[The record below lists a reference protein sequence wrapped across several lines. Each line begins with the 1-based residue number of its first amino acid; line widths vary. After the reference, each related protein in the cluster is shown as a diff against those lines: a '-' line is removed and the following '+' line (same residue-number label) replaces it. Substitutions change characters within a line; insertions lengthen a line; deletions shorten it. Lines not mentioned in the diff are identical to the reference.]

1 MQVYESKT
9 APDEIKVA
17 VLITLVRAH
26 AAMHACGSPN
36 YSHGV
41 CALAVQLEKKEIQE
55 KLSLLGKLCWEK
67 FEVARGREEG
77 GGRTMRTMIAVVISR
92 LDREGIRVMLSLLS
106 ADILF
111 LKHDSSIL
119 RQSSNPVCGS

>member
-41 CALAVQLEKKEIQE
+41 CALAVQVEKKEIQE

-77 GGRTMRTMIAVVISR
+77 RGRGKDDEDDDSRRYISIRPGGNSR
-92 LDREGIRVMLSLLS
+92 HALSLVRRHPFS
-106 ADILF
+106 KA
-111 LKHDSSIL
+111 
-119 RQSSNPVCGS
+119 